1 VWLAPSLAK
10 NSCGGHL
17 NPLSES
23 ILKTK
28 QLSQLEAI
36 DRNRRNRYIFAVA
49 FVAAIGG
56 FLFGF
61 DLSLIG
67 AANIYLKDQFHLT
80 EEMLG
85 FTSAS
90 AALGCVFGPFLGGW
104 LSDKIGRERTMMLAA
119 LLLAAGAIM
128 TAIAPDIFLFNA
140 FRIVG
145 GVGIGI
151 CSVASPLYIAEI
163 APAKMRGKLGL
174 TYQLAIVVGS
184 TAAPLAAYAILQVFP
199 EATAWRWMFAS
210 QMAVIVL
217 FIPFLFLIPPS
228 PRWLADRGRFDDA
241 LDVLR
246 KVHGDEVAADEL
258 DEIKASL
265 STETGGFRE
274 LIQPGIRYAL
284 LIGILLAFFNNWTGW
299 SSMASYIP
307 ILFEMAGVAQRHIA
321 ILQFSFTYL
330 AMALVTLAS
339 MWMIDRFGRRP
350 LWIFASL
357 LMAGITGVT
366 GLVFAFQIKGAFL
379 LLVIILCTVPH
390 GLALGALP
398 WLMMSEI
405 FPNRVRAKAV
415 AVTTTFLW
423 LMIFSAAQFFPML
436 IGGSQ
441 RMIGSPAG
449 AFWLFSLICMAAALF
464 GWRMMPETKGR
475 SLENIADSWRR
486 H

>member
-1 VWLAPSLAK
+1 MWLAPSLAK
-10 NSCGGHL
+10 NSRGGHL

-174 TYQLAIVVGS
+174 TYQ
-184 TAAPLAAYAILQVFP
+184 
-199 EATAWRWMFAS
+199 
-210 QMAVIVL
+210 
-217 FIPFLFLIPPS
+217 
-228 PRWLADRGRFDDA
+228 
-241 LDVLR
+241 
-246 KVHGDEVAADEL
+246 
-258 DEIKASL
+258 
-265 STETGGFRE
+265 
-274 LIQPGIRYAL
+274 
-284 LIGILLAFFNNWTGW
+284 
-299 SSMASYIP
+299 
-307 ILFEMAGVAQRHIA
+307 
-321 ILQFSFTYL
+321 
-330 AMALVTLAS
+330 
-339 MWMIDRFGRRP
+339 
-350 LWIFASL
+350 
-357 LMAGITGVT
+357 
-366 GLVFAFQIKGAFL
+366 
-379 LLVIILCTVPH
+379 
-390 GLALGALP
+390 
-398 WLMMSEI
+398 
-405 FPNRVRAKAV
+405 
-415 AVTTTFLW
+415 
-423 LMIFSAAQFFPML
+423 
-436 IGGSQ
+436 
-441 RMIGSPAG
+441 
-449 AFWLFSLICMAAALF
+449 
-464 GWRMMPETKGR
+464 
-475 SLENIADSWRR
+475 
-486 H
+486 

>member
-1 VWLAPSLAK
+1 
-10 NSCGGHL
+10 
-17 NPLSES
+17 
-23 ILKTK
+23 
-28 QLSQLEAI
+28 
-36 DRNRRNRYIFAVA
+36 
-49 FVAAIGG
+49 
-56 FLFGF
+56 
-61 DLSLIG
+61 
-67 AANIYLKDQFHLT
+67 
-80 EEMLG
+80 
-85 FTSAS
+85 
-90 AALGCVFGPFLGGW
+90 
-104 LSDKIGRERTMMLAA
+104 
-119 LLLAAGAIM
+119 
-128 TAIAPDIFLFNA
+128 
-140 FRIVG
+140 
-145 GVGIGI
+145 
-151 CSVASPLYIAEI
+151 
-163 APAKMRGKLGL
+163 
-174 TYQLAIVVGS
+174 
-184 TAAPLAAYAILQVFP
+184 
-199 EATAWRWMFAS
+199 
-210 QMAVIVL
+210 
-217 FIPFLFLIPPS
+217 LIPPS

-330 AMALVTLAS
+330 AMALVTMAS

-449 AFWLFSLICMAAALF
+449 AFWLFSLICLAAALF